1 MREDEG
7 GRQWDARTSKRWY
20 AGTFMRANDH
30 ARFARFWGVK
40 VLSFVMASS
49 AMSEKR
55 WPVVLCERPGRV
67 AQVLRVELG
76 HPLRG
81 LVDDG
86 AEDLEAMGFGDGE
99 MGGYPREV
107 GEVAGLELRWCA
119 LQQARCRLKAA
130 TRTEGPSRQMMRY
143 LKTPW

>member
-30 ARFARFWGVK
+30 ARFVRFWAVK

-55 WPVVLCERPGRV
+55 WPVVGCRCF
-67 AQVLRVELG
+67 ASDQAVLHR
-76 HPLRG
+76 
-81 LVDDG
+81 
-86 AEDLEAMGFGDGE
+86 F
-99 MGGYPREV
+99 
-107 GEVAGLELRWCA
+107 CA
-119 LQQARCRLKAA
+119 LNSDIRFEASSTTALKIWKRWASGMGRWAA
-130 TRTEGPSRQMMRY
+130 THARLERWRA
-143 LKTPW
+143 WN